1 MVTCAVVA
9 TVGIVTGVLFAVDLE
24 VIGIG
29 VKVGMGLVVVG
40 IIVVV
45 VDVVVISL
53 VVVVIKMSPFKNGK
67 ITSIELQC
75 KLT

>member
-1 MVTCAVVA
+1 MVTCGVVA
-9 TVGIVTGVLFAVDLE
+9 IDEVTTDVLFAVDLE

-29 VKVGMGLVVVG
+29 VKVGMGLVVEG

-53 VVVVIKMSPFKNGK
+53 VVVVIKMSPFKN
-67 ITSIELQC
+67 SN
-75 KLT
+75 